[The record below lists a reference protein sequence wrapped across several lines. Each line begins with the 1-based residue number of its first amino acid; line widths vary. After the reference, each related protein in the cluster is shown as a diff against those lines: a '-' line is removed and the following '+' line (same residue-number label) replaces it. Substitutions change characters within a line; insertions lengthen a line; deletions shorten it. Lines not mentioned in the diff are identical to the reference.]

1 MQYFSGCPVLN
12 LMASDWTKKGG
23 LGSPQ
28 RFFGD
33 FLCVQKVTRVRGG
46 EPGRPRAAVATSEA
60 PRAPGADS
68 PRPKAASQA
77 GQLHPEGVD
86 PLPALR

>member
-12 LMASDWTKKGG
+12 LLVTDWIKRGG

-46 EPGRPRAAVATSEA
+46 EPRELKPEAARFGYVRDQSA
-60 PRAPGADS
+60 
-68 PRPKAASQA
+68 
-77 GQLHPEGVD
+77 
-86 PLPALR
+86 